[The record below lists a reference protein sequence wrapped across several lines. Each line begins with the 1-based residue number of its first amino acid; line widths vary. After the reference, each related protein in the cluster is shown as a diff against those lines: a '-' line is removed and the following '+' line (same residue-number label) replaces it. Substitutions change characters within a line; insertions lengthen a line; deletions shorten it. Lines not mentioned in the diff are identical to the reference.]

1 MRGELKS
8 NTVVLETEAKA
19 DPRRRP
25 DSSNERDHE
34 LRAALYGMEALARGL
49 CEHRDQLPSGQVDE
63 LLKSLVAEIRRV
75 RALVAGRVGRP
86 RTFDL
91 AEAIGPVVSCARAAG
106 LDVRCVVPPG
116 IDVMGRRNCT
126 AQVVLALLDNA
137 RKHAPG
143 SAVTLRIGELDGV
156 VVLYVE
162 DRGPGVPAALRE
174 RVFERGARGEESAG
188 SGLGLCVAKRLMAEQ
203 GGTIACRSRRGGGAS
218 FVLGFPGPA
227 PR

>member
-8 NTVVLETEAKA
+8 NTLDREAAETG
-19 DPRRRP
+19 RP
-25 DSSNERDHE
+25 DGWTERDHE

-91 AEAIGPVVSCARAAG
+91 AEAIGPVISCARASG
-106 LDVRCVVPPG
+106 LDVRCVVPAG
-116 IDVMGRRNCT
+116 TEVMGRRNCT

-143 SAVTLRIGELDGV
+143 SVVTLKIGKLDGA
-156 VVLYVE
+156 VVLFVE
-162 DRGPGVPAALRE
+162 DRGPGIAAELRE
-174 RVFERGARGEESAG
+174 RVFERGARGDGTAG

-203 GGTIACRSRRGGGAS
+203 GGTIECRSRRGGGAS
-218 FVLGFPGPA
+218 FVLRFPEPM